1 MAVTGTVRRFL
12 FPTASLC
19 MLYRRSHVLL
29 SDQNRCGLSM
39 SSNKSLVLALCIA
52 VTGCAQTPQSD
63 SAATGGHW
71 WQFGSGSESADA
83 GTAAKAP
90 APSPA
95 PAPVAKAAAAPAAPA
110 AGAENSAPW
119 YWPFGSKDNAQV
131 KPDAVADKPADKPA
145 APVLVAKSE
154 TDSKWW
160 WPFGSEGKKD
170 EPKALPMPD
179 PKVTQAWLDEYE
191 PRLRAAI
198 KDSPFQLERR
208 EDLLAI
214 TAPVDSSFNP
224 DRPAMLL
231 PNTLGPITRLAK
243 VVEGDQK
250 TAVLILGHADTSG
263 PTEANQKISQE
274 RAQSVAAIFRLS
286 GLERNRLSQRGMGAV
301 MPRAANDSLQ
311 GRALNRRVEILMT
324 PQDTMR
330 ALMAR
335 YALPPVAPV
344 MVATQDVK
352 PVAPAPAAAPA
363 KKAAVAKKDT
373 AKKAPAK
380 ASTAKKAAPAKTTAA
395 AKKPAATKAPA
406 KAPAKKDDS
415 QASN

>member
-1 MAVTGTVRRFL
+1 
-12 FPTASLC
+12 
-19 MLYRRSHVLL
+19 
-29 SDQNRCGLSM
+29 M

-71 WQFGSGSESADA
+71 WQFGSGSESSDA

-90 APSPA
+90 AP
-95 PAPVAKAAAAPAAPA
+95 APVAKAAATPAPA
-110 AGAENSAPW
+110 AGAESSGPW
-119 YWPFGSKDNAQV
+119 YWPFGSNDNAQA
-131 KPDAVADKPADKPA
+131 KPDAVASKPADKPA
-145 APVLVAKSE
+145 APAMVAKSE
-154 TDSKWW
+154 TDTKWW
-160 WPFGSEGKKD
+160 WPFGAEGKKD

-263 PTEANQKISQE
+263 PTEGNQKISQE

-301 MPRAANDSLQ
+301 MPRAANDSLE

-352 PVAPAPAAAPA
+352 PVAPAPAAAPG

-373 AKKAPAK
+373 ARKAPAK

>member
-1 MAVTGTVRRFL
+1 
-12 FPTASLC
+12 
-19 MLYRRSHVLL
+19 MLYGHSHVPL
-29 SDQNRCGLSM
+29 SDQNRCGLPM

-71 WQFGSGSESADA
+71 WQFGSSNESSDA
-83 GTAAKAP
+83 GAAAQAP
-90 APSPA
+90 APGPA
-95 PAPVAKAAAAPAAPA
+95 PAPVAKAAATPAPA
-110 AGAENSAPW
+110 AGSESSAPW
-119 YWPFGSKDNAQV
+119 YWPFGSNDNAQA
-131 KPDAVADKPADKPA
+131 KPDAVASKPADKPA
-145 APVLVAKSE
+145 APSLVAKSE
-154 TDSKWW
+154 TDTKWW
-160 WPFGSEGKKD
+160 WPFGANDGKTD

-243 VVEGDQK
+243 AVEGDQK

-263 PTEANQKISQE
+263 PTDANQKISQE

-286 GLERNRLSQRGMGAV
+286 GLERNRLSLRGMGAV

-330 ALMAR
+330 VLMAR

-352 PVAPAPAAAPA
+352 PVVPAPAAPA
-363 KKAAVAKKDT
+363 KKVAAPTKKDT
-373 AKKAPAK
+373 AKKAAPAK

-395 AKKPAATKAPA
+395 AKKPAATKTTAKAPA
-406 KAPAKKDDS
+406 KATTPAKKDDS

>member
-1 MAVTGTVRRFL
+1 M
-12 FPTASLC
+12 
-19 MLYRRSHVLL
+19 
-29 SDQNRCGLSM
+29 
-39 SSNKSLVLALCIA
+39 
-52 VTGCAQTPQSD
+52 
-63 SAATGGHW
+63 
-71 WQFGSGSESADA
+71 
-83 GTAAKAP
+83 
-90 APSPA
+90 
-95 PAPVAKAAAAPAAPA
+95 AKAAATPAPA
-110 AGAENSAPW
+110 AGAESSGPW
-119 YWPFGSKDNAQV
+119 YWPFGSNDNAQA
-131 KPDAVADKPADKPA
+131 KPDALASKSADKPA
-145 APVLVAKSE
+145 APAMVAKSE
-154 TDSKWW
+154 TDTKWW
-160 WPFGSEGKKD
+160 WPFGAEGKKD

-263 PTEANQKISQE
+263 PTEGNQKISQE

-301 MPRAANDSLQ
+301 MPRAANDSLE

-373 AKKAPAK
+373 ARKAPAK

-406 KAPAKKDDS
+406 KAPAKKDNS

>member
-1 MAVTGTVRRFL
+1 M
-12 FPTASLC
+12 
-19 MLYRRSHVLL
+19 
-29 SDQNRCGLSM
+29 
-39 SSNKSLVLALCIA
+39 
-52 VTGCAQTPQSD
+52 
-63 SAATGGHW
+63 
-71 WQFGSGSESADA
+71 
-83 GTAAKAP
+83 
-90 APSPA
+90 
-95 PAPVAKAAAAPAAPA
+95 
-110 AGAENSAPW
+110 
-119 YWPFGSKDNAQV
+119 
-131 KPDAVADKPADKPA
+131 
-145 APVLVAKSE
+145 VAKSE
-154 TDSKWW
+154 TDTKWW
-160 WPFGSEGKKD
+160 WPFGANDGAKD
-170 EPKALPMPD
+170 EPKGLPTPD

-214 TAPVDSSFNP
+214 TAPVDTSFNP

-301 MPRAANDSLQ
+301 MPRAANDSLE

-330 ALMAR
+330 VLMAR

-352 PVAPAPAAAPA
+352 PVVPAPAAPAKKAAAPA
-363 KKAAVAKKDT
+363 KKAT
-373 AKKAPAK
+373 AKKAAPAK

-395 AKKPAATKAPA
+395 AKKPAASKNTDKAPA
-406 KAPAKKDDS
+406 KTATSAKKDDS
-415 QASN
+415 QANN

>member
-1 MAVTGTVRRFL
+1 
-12 FPTASLC
+12 
-19 MLYRRSHVLL
+19 MLYGHSHVPL
-29 SDQNRCGLSM
+29 SDQNRCGLPM

-71 WQFGSGSESADA
+71 WQFGSSNESSGA
-83 GTAAKAP
+83 GAAAQAP
-90 APSPA
+90 APGPA
-95 PAPVAKAAAAPAAPA
+95 PAPVAKAAATPAPA
-110 AGAENSAPW
+110 AGSESSAPW
-119 YWPFGSKDNAQV
+119 YWPFGSNDNAQA
-131 KPDAVADKPADKPA
+131 KPDAVASKPADKPA
-145 APVLVAKSE
+145 APSLVAKSE
-154 TDSKWW
+154 TDTKWW
-160 WPFGSEGKKD
+160 WPFGANDGKTD

-243 VVEGDQK
+243 AVEGDQK

-263 PTEANQKISQE
+263 PTDANQKISQE

-286 GLERNRLSQRGMGAV
+286 GLERNRLSLRGMGAV

-330 ALMAR
+330 VLMAR

-352 PVAPAPAAAPA
+352 PVVPAPAAPA
-363 KKAAVAKKDT
+363 KKAAAPAKKDT
-373 AKKAPAK
+373 AKKAAPAK

-395 AKKPAATKAPA
+395 AKKPAATKTTAKAPA
-406 KAPAKKDDS
+406 KATTPAKKDDS

>member
-1 MAVTGTVRRFL
+1 
-12 FPTASLC
+12 
-19 MLYRRSHVLL
+19 
-29 SDQNRCGLSM
+29 M

-71 WQFGSGSESADA
+71 WQFGSSNESSDT
-83 GTAAKAP
+83 GAAAQAP
-90 APSPA
+90 APGPA
-95 PAPVAKAAAAPAAPA
+95 PAPVAKAAATPAPASGP
-110 AGAENSAPW
+110 ESSAPW
-119 YWPFGSKDNAQV
+119 YWPFGSNDNAQA
-131 KPDAVADKPADKPA
+131 KPDAVASKPADKPA
-145 APVLVAKSE
+145 APSLVAKSE
-154 TDSKWW
+154 TDTKWW
-160 WPFGSEGKKD
+160 WPFGANDGKKD
-170 EPKALPMPD
+170 EPKALPLPD

-243 VVEGDQK
+243 AVEGDQK

-263 PTEANQKISQE
+263 PTDANQKISQE

-286 GLERNRLSQRGMGAV
+286 GLERNRLSLRGMGAV

-330 ALMAR
+330 VLMAR

-352 PVAPAPAAAPA
+352 PVVPAPAAPA
-363 KKAAVAKKDT
+363 KKAAAPAKKDT
-373 AKKAPAK
+373 AKKAAPAK

-395 AKKPAATKAPA
+395 AKKPAATKTTAKAPA
-406 KAPAKKDDS
+406 KATTPAKKDDS

>member
-1 MAVTGTVRRFL
+1 MAVIGTVRRFL

-83 GTAAKAP
+83 GAAEKAP
-90 APSPA
+90 APSQA
-95 PAPVAKAAAAPAAPA
+95 AAPVAKAAVAPTPAAD
-110 AGAENSAPW
+110 AEGGTRW
-119 YWPFGSKDNAQV
+119 YWPFGSSDNAQA
-131 KPDAVADKPADKPA
+131 KPDAVASKPADKPA
-145 APVLVAKSE
+145 APALLAKSE

-160 WPFGSEGKKD
+160 WPFGNSEGKKD

-243 VVEGDQK
+243 AVEGDQK

-330 ALMAR
+330 ALMSR
-335 YALPPVAPV
+335 YALPPVAPT

-395 AKKPAATKAPA
+395 AKKPAATKASA

>member
-1 MAVTGTVRRFL
+1 
-12 FPTASLC
+12 
-19 MLYRRSHVLL
+19 
-29 SDQNRCGLSM
+29 M

-71 WQFGSGSESADA
+71 WQFGSGSDSADA

-95 PAPVAKAAAAPAAPA
+95 PAPVAKAAATPAPA

-119 YWPFGSKDNAQV
+119 YWPFGSNDNAQA
-131 KPDAVADKPADKPA
+131 KPDAVADKPAAKPA
-145 APVLVAKSE
+145 APAMVAKSE
-154 TDSKWW
+154 TDTKWW
-160 WPFGSEGKKD
+160 WPFGNDSAKD

-330 ALMAR
+330 ALMSR
-335 YALPPVAPV
+335 YALPPVAPT

-363 KKAAVAKKDT
+363 KKAAAKKDT
-373 AKKAPAK
+373 AKKAAPAK

-395 AKKPAATKAPA
+395 AKKPAATKAAAKAPA
-406 KAPAKKDDS
+406 KTTTPAKKDDS

>member
-39 SSNKSLVLALCIA
+39 SSNKSLILALCIA

-131 KPDAVADKPADKPA
+131 KPDAVADKPVDKPA
-145 APVLVAKSE
+145 APALVAKSE

>member
-12 FPTASLC
+12 FPTVSLC
-19 MLYRRSHVLL
+19 MLYRRSYVLL
-29 SDQNRCGLSM
+29 SDQNRCGSSM

-71 WQFGSGSESADA
+71 WQFGSGSESSDA
-83 GTAAKAP
+83 GTDAKAP
-90 APSPA
+90 APAPA
-95 PAPVAKAAAAPAAPA
+95 PATVAKAAATPAAA
-110 AGAENSAPW
+110 AGAESSSPW
-119 YWPFGSKDNAQV
+119 YWPFGSNDNAQA
-131 KPDAVADKPADKPA
+131 KPDAVASKPADKPA
-145 APVLVAKSE
+145 APAMVAKSE
-154 TDSKWW
+154 TDTKWW
-160 WPFGSEGKKD
+160 WPFGAEGQKD

-263 PTEANQKISQE
+263 PTEGNQKISQE

-301 MPRAANDSLQ
+301 MPRAANDSLE

-344 MVATQDVK
+344 MVATQNVK

-380 ASTAKKAAPAKTTAA
+380 ASTAKKAAPAKTTTAA
-395 AKKPAATKAPA
+395 AKKPAATKASA

>member
-1 MAVTGTVRRFL
+1 
-12 FPTASLC
+12 
-19 MLYRRSHVLL
+19 
-29 SDQNRCGLSM
+29 M

-71 WQFGSGSESADA
+71 WQFGSGSESSDA
-83 GTAAKAP
+83 GTDAKAP
-90 APSPA
+90 APAPA
-95 PAPVAKAAAAPAAPA
+95 PATVAKAAATPAAA
-110 AGAENSAPW
+110 AGAESSSPW
-119 YWPFGSKDNAQV
+119 YWPFGSNDNAQA
-131 KPDAVADKPADKPA
+131 KPDAVASKPADKPA
-145 APVLVAKSE
+145 APAMVAKSE
-154 TDSKWW
+154 TDTKWW
-160 WPFGSEGKKD
+160 WPFGAEGQKD

-263 PTEANQKISQE
+263 PTEGNQKISQE

-301 MPRAANDSLQ
+301 MPRAANDSLE

-344 MVATQDVK
+344 MVATQNVK

-380 ASTAKKAAPAKTTAA
+380 ASTAKKAAPAKTTTAA
-395 AKKPAATKAPA
+395 AKKPAATKASA

>member
-1 MAVTGTVRRFL
+1 
-12 FPTASLC
+12 
-19 MLYRRSHVLL
+19 
-29 SDQNRCGLSM
+29 M

-71 WQFGSGSESADA
+71 WQFGSSNESSDA
-83 GTAAKAP
+83 GAAAQAP
-90 APSPA
+90 APGPA
-95 PAPVAKAAAAPAAPA
+95 PAPVAKAAATPAPASGP
-110 AGAENSAPW
+110 ESSAPW
-119 YWPFGSKDNAQV
+119 YWPFGSNDNAQA
-131 KPDAVADKPADKPA
+131 KPDAVASKPADKPA
-145 APVLVAKSE
+145 APSLVAKSE
-154 TDSKWW
+154 TDTKWW
-160 WPFGSEGKKD
+160 WPFGANDGKKD

-243 VVEGDQK
+243 AVEGDQK
-250 TAVLILGHADTSG
+250 TAVLILGHVDTSG
-263 PTEANQKISQE
+263 PTDANQKISQE

-286 GLERNRLSQRGMGAV
+286 GLERNRLSLRGMGAV

-330 ALMAR
+330 VLMAR

-352 PVAPAPAAAPA
+352 PVVPAPAAPA
-363 KKAAVAKKDT
+363 KKAAAPAKKDT
-373 AKKAPAK
+373 AKKAAPAK

-395 AKKPAATKAPA
+395 AKKPAATKTTAKAPA
-406 KAPAKKDDS
+406 KATTPAKKDDS

>member
-1 MAVTGTVRRFL
+1 
-12 FPTASLC
+12 
-19 MLYRRSHVLL
+19 
-29 SDQNRCGLSM
+29 M

-63 SAATGGHW
+63 SAASGGHW
-71 WQFGSGSESADA
+71 WQFGSGSESSDA
-83 GTAAKAP
+83 GAASNAP
-90 APSPA
+90 APGPA
-95 PAPVAKAAAAPAAPA
+95 PAPVAKAAAPAPAPAPAPA
-110 AGAENSAPW
+110 AGGESSGPW
-119 YWPFGSKDNAQV
+119 YWPFGSSDNAQA
-131 KPDAVADKPADKPA
+131 KPDAVASKPADKPA
-145 APVLVAKSE
+145 APALVAKSE
-154 TDSKWW
+154 TDTKWW
-160 WPFGSEGKKD
+160 WPFSSAGTKD

-301 MPRAANDSLQ
+301 MPRAANDSLE

-330 ALMAR
+330 VLMSR
-335 YALPPVAPV
+335 YALPLVAPT
-344 MVATQDVK
+344 MVAAQDVK
-352 PVAPAPAAAPA
+352 PVTPAPAAAPA

>member
-1 MAVTGTVRRFL
+1 
-12 FPTASLC
+12 
-19 MLYRRSHVLL
+19 
-29 SDQNRCGLSM
+29 M

-71 WQFGSGSESADA
+71 WQFGSGSESSDA
-83 GTAAKAP
+83 GTDAKA
-90 APSPA
+90 PA
-95 PAPVAKAAAAPAAPA
+95 PAPVAKAAATPAAA
-110 AGAENSAPW
+110 AGAESSGPW
-119 YWPFGSKDNAQV
+119 YWPFGSNDNAQA
-131 KPDAVADKPADKPA
+131 KPDAVASKPADKPA
-145 APVLVAKSE
+145 APAMVAKSE
-154 TDSKWW
+154 TDTKWW
-160 WPFGSEGKKD
+160 WPFGAEGQKD

-263 PTEANQKISQE
+263 PTEGNQKISQE

-301 MPRAANDSLQ
+301 MPRAANDSLE

-344 MVATQDVK
+344 MVATQNVK

-395 AKKPAATKAPA
+395 AKKPAATKASA

>member
-1 MAVTGTVRRFL
+1 
-12 FPTASLC
+12 
-19 MLYRRSHVLL
+19 
-29 SDQNRCGLSM
+29 M

-63 SAATGGHW
+63 SAASGGHW
-71 WQFGSGSESADA
+71 WQFGSGSESSDA
-83 GTAAKAP
+83 GAASNAP
-90 APSPA
+90 APGPAPA
-95 PAPVAKAAAAPAAPA
+95 PAPVAKAAAPAPAT
-110 AGAENSAPW
+110 GGESSGPW
-119 YWPFGSKDNAQV
+119 YWPFGSSDNAQA
-131 KPDAVADKPADKPA
+131 KPDAVASKPADKPA
-145 APVLVAKSE
+145 APALVAKSE
-154 TDSKWW
+154 TDTKWW
-160 WPFGSEGKKD
+160 WPFSSAGTKD

-301 MPRAANDSLQ
+301 MPRAANDSLE

-330 ALMAR
+330 VLMSR
-335 YALPPVAPV
+335 YALPPVAPT
-344 MVATQDVK
+344 MVAAQDVK
-352 PVAPAPAAAPA
+352 PVTPAPAAAPA
-363 KKAAVAKKDT
+363 KKAAVAKKDTAKKDT

>member
-1 MAVTGTVRRFL
+1 
-12 FPTASLC
+12 
-19 MLYRRSHVLL
+19 
-29 SDQNRCGLSM
+29 M

-63 SAATGGHW
+63 SAASGGHW
-71 WQFGSGSESADA
+71 WQFGSGSESSDA
-83 GTAAKAP
+83 SAASNAP
-90 APSPA
+90 APGPAPA
-95 PAPVAKAAAAPAAPA
+95 PAPVAKAAAPAPAT
-110 AGAENSAPW
+110 GGESSGPW
-119 YWPFGSKDNAQV
+119 YWPFGSSDNAQA
-131 KPDAVADKPADKPA
+131 KPDAVASKPADKPA
-145 APVLVAKSE
+145 APALVAKSE
-154 TDSKWW
+154 TDTKWW
-160 WPFGSEGKKD
+160 WPFSSAGTKD

-301 MPRAANDSLQ
+301 MPRAANDSLE

-330 ALMAR
+330 VLMSR
-335 YALPPVAPV
+335 YALPPVAPT
-344 MVATQDVK
+344 MVAAQDVK
-352 PVAPAPAAAPA
+352 PVTPAPAAAPA
-363 KKAAVAKKDT
+363 KKAAVAKKDTAKKDT

>member
-1 MAVTGTVRRFL
+1 
-12 FPTASLC
+12 
-19 MLYRRSHVLL
+19 
-29 SDQNRCGLSM
+29 M

-71 WQFGSGSESADA
+71 WQFGSGSESSDA
-83 GTAAKAP
+83 GTDAKAP
-90 APSPA
+90 APAPA
-95 PAPVAKAAAAPAAPA
+95 PAPVAKAAATPAAA
-110 AGAENSAPW
+110 AGAESSGPW
-119 YWPFGSKDNAQV
+119 YWPFGSNDNAQA
-131 KPDAVADKPADKPA
+131 KPDAVASKPADKPA
-145 APVLVAKSE
+145 APAMVAKSE
-154 TDSKWW
+154 TDTKWW
-160 WPFGSEGKKD
+160 WPFGAEGQKD

-263 PTEANQKISQE
+263 PTEGNQKISQE

-301 MPRAANDSLQ
+301 MPRAANDSLE

-344 MVATQDVK
+344 MVATQNVK

-380 ASTAKKAAPAKTTAA
+380 ASTAKKAAPAKTTTAA
-395 AKKPAATKAPA
+395 AKKPAATKASA

>member
-83 GTAAKAP
+83 GAAAKAP

-119 YWPFGSKDNAQV
+119 YWPFGSKDNAQA
-131 KPDAVADKPADKPA
+131 KPDAVADKPAAPA
-145 APVLVAKSE
+145 LVAKSE